1 MLSTIYVTT
10 GGGMFRDTLNAVAA
24 FISSNNW
31 HTLMTMATTLS
42 VGIAT
47 IAYIRTR
54 DLTTMIKWVG
64 IFVLIGSVLL
74 GLKRP
79 VQIIDYSDPTAVHR
93 VDNVPLG
100 LALPAGLI
108 SSVGAAMVDAYEAVF
123 HQPDAL
129 TYSKTGFL
137 FGANLMG
144 HSTDFTSLHPEATGL
159 FSDYVQNCVIGDIYL
174 NHKYSLEGLM
184 RSEDPYSLIFSRPSP
199 LRGLYDAQGT
209 FRTCQWAAGQL
220 QNMMNIDTS
229 SGGESFH
236 YYVTRL
242 FGNRPDAS
250 ALFDE
255 MMGDSYQY
263 FYRNGKTGSDILK
276 HNITLNALRKGITGF
291 AARNGDTASLVNLSS
306 ESAFAKMRMSQA
318 AMATVGTKTL
328 PTLQTVLFGLLIGV
342 FPIVVLLAVMSV
354 LTFQVLGNYVF
365 SLAYL
370 QTWPLLYAVLNNAMN
385 FYLRTNTE
393 GMNVTL
399 SSLSQVQQQYSDI
412 GTTAGWLA
420 LSIPALAFAL
430 VKGMSGAM
438 VQMGGQLKSAMA
450 STTGQ
455 SASQTVDGTWAF
467 NNMQTDNVTGGKWD
481 TNSSY
486 ANGQMTEQ
494 TSNGAM
500 RTQTAGGDSVY
511 NTAPAM
517 SKLPLDINFGKAMN
531 STAQRL
537 ARESETRA
545 ESALAGYNH
554 AVNSAYNQ
562 AKQFST
568 QAGNSSTTTTGADS
582 SQATNQTQGA
592 NLMMS
597 AAQSYAARNNVSVQ
611 EGFNRLMDAS
621 QRDEKHAGAR
631 GSAGFDTSKTFWG
644 KVGEA
649 TVGGSARVEGY
660 GGVSRSWAD
669 NESDS
674 TSNGSTSG
682 TDHSKDRSSQEL
694 SDFRQ
699 GKDMVQSYRLSHAG
713 SHTDNAANTQL
724 EQLGTTL
731 NVADNQYQQYTT
743 SLNRSHEYSQM
754 ASMSESTSAQMQSN
768 YAQEF
773 VGYVERRAPG
783 DAQTILTD
791 TASVEARQQR
801 EQLAGEFMETTLRT
815 RVESE
820 YDQRREGLSDGMSV
834 VSNPIPPQGGAA
846 AQGEAMVNQRAK
858 EAGIHTSEQTN
869 AAVDRLISDNGHQI
883 SNEKAS
889 IESSG
894 NVIMK
899 DRQQLVNEHNQ
910 TSSEFNEKHAAAVQH
925 QKDQDQIINAV
936 TDTYQDVINK
946 FNKE

>member
-24 FISSNNW
+24 FISSDNW

-47 IAYIRTR
+47 LAYIRTR

-64 IFVLIGSVLL
+64 VFVLVGSVLL
-74 GLKRP
+74 GVKRP
-79 VQIIDYSDPTAVHR
+79 VQIIDYADPTAVHR

-108 SSVGAAMVDAYEAVF
+108 SSVGAAMVEAYEAVF

-144 HSTDFTSLHPEATGL
+144 HSTDFNSLHPEATGML
-159 FSDYVQNCVIGDIYL
+159 SDYVQNCVIGDIYL
-174 NHKYSLEGLM
+174 NHKYTLEGLM

-199 LRGLYDAQGT
+199 LRGLYDSQGR
-209 FRTCQWAAGQL
+209 FQTCQSAASQL
-220 QNMMNIDTS
+220 QNMMNLDTS
-229 SGGESFH
+229 SSGESFH

-242 FGNRPDAS
+242 FGNRPDAT
-250 ALFDE
+250 ALFE
-255 MMGDSYQY
+255 GMMGDSYQY
-263 FYRNGKTGSDILK
+263 FYRNGQTASDILK
-276 HNITLNALRKGITGF
+276 HNITINALRKGITGF

-328 PTLQTVLFGLLIGV
+328 PTLQTVLFGLLIGL
-342 FPIVVLLAVMSV
+342 FPVVVLLSLLSV
-354 LTFQVLGNYVF
+354 LTLQVLSHYVF
-365 SLAYL
+365 ALVYL

-385 FYLRTNTE
+385 FYLRGQTE

-420 LSIPALAFAL
+420 LSIPPLAFAL

-438 VQMGGQLKSAMA
+438 SQMGGQLKAAIS
-450 STTGQ
+450 STAGQ

-486 ANGQMTEQ
+486 ANGQMSEQ
-494 TSNGAM
+494 QQSGAITT
-500 RTQTAGGDSVY
+500 RTAGGETVY

-537 ARESETRA
+537 ARESETQA

-562 AKQFST
+562 AKQFSS
-568 QAGNSSTTTTGADS
+568 QFGKSASTTTGSDQSQSS
-582 SQATNQTQGA
+582 SQSQAVNQM
-592 NLMMS
+592 LS
-597 AAQSYAARNNVSVQ
+597 AAHSYAARNHVSDN
-611 EGFNRLMDAS
+611 EAFGKLMDTVS
-621 QRDEKHAGAR
+621 RDEISGRAGVT
-631 GSAGFDTSKTFWG
+631 GSVDTNRSLLG
-644 KVGEA
+644 KVAGVA
-649 TVGGSARVEGY
+649 FGASARAEL
-660 GGVSRSWAD
+660 GGQIATSA
-669 NESDS
+669 SDS
-674 TSNGSTSG
+674 ETNNISATGNQGQ
-682 TDHSKDRSSQEL
+682 DHSQDRTSQEAR
-694 SDFRQ
+694 DFRQ
-699 GKDMVQSYRLSHAG
+699 GLDAVKSMRVSYSA
-713 SHTDNAANTQL
+713 SQTDNAANTQL

-731 NVADNQYQQYTT
+731 SVADSQYNQYTT

-773 VGYVERRAPG
+773 VGYVERKAPG
-783 DAQTILTD
+783 EAQTILTD
-791 TASVEARQQR
+791 TATPETRQQR
-801 EQLAGEFMETTLRT
+801 EQLAGEFMDETLRQ
-815 RVESE
+815 RVEGNYAAHRGE
-820 YDQRREGLSDGMSV
+820 LGSDMQTIS
-834 VSNPIPPQGGAA
+834 PPSQSGDAMAQGQTAMNTRA
-846 AQGEAMVNQRAK
+846 AQAGLNHNTPQR
-858 EAGIHTSEQTN
+858 SDEQIGD
-869 AAVDRLISDNGHQI
+869 VRHRL
-883 SNEKAS
+883 NEQNES
-889 IESSG
+889 IESSKDG
-894 NVIMK
+894 IMG
-899 DRQQLVNEHNQ
+899 DRSALAQEEAQARSQ
-910 TSSEFNEKHAAAVQH
+910 YQARYEKHAAPVIQEN
-925 QKDQDQIINAV
+925 KSTPERISDTFSEFTQD
-936 TDTYQDVINK
+936 
-946 FNKE
+946 NKE

>member
-24 FISSNNW
+24 FISSDNW

-47 IAYIRTR
+47 LAYIRTR

-64 IFVLIGSVLL
+64 VFVLVGSVLL
-74 GLKRP
+74 GVKRP

-108 SSVGAAMVDAYEAVF
+108 SSVGAAMVEAYEAVF

-144 HSTDFTSLHPEATGL
+144 HSTDFSSLHPEATGML
-159 FSDYVQNCVIGDIYL
+159 SDYVQNCVIGDIYL
-174 NHKYSLEGLM
+174 NHKYTLEGLM
-184 RSEDPYSLIFSRPSP
+184 RSEDPYGLIFSRPSP
-199 LRGLYDAQGT
+199 LRGLYDSQGR
-209 FRTCQWAAGQL
+209 FQTCQSAASQL
-220 QNMMNIDTS
+220 QNMMNLDTS
-229 SGGESFH
+229 SSGESFH

-242 FGNRPDAS
+242 FGNRPDAT
-250 ALFDE
+250 ALFE
-255 MMGDSYQY
+255 GMMGDSYQY
-263 FYRNGKTGSDILK
+263 FYRNGQTASDILK
-276 HNITLNALRKGITGF
+276 HNITINALRKGITGF

-328 PTLQTVLFGLLIGV
+328 PTLQTVLFGLLIGL
-342 FPIVVLLAVMSV
+342 FPVVVLLSLLSV
-354 LTFQVLGNYVF
+354 LTLQVLSHYVF
-365 SLAYL
+365 ALVYL

-385 FYLRTNTE
+385 FYLRGQTE

-420 LSIPALAFAL
+420 LSIPPLAYAL
-430 VKGMSGAM
+430 VKGMGGAM
-438 VQMGGQLKSAMA
+438 SQMGGQLKAAIS
-450 STTGQ
+450 STAGQ

-486 ANGQMTEQ
+486 ANGQMSEQ
-494 TSNGAM
+494 QQSGAITT
-500 RTQTAGGDSVY
+500 RTAGGETVY

-537 ARESETRA
+537 ARESETQA

-592 NLMMS
+592 SLMMS
-597 AAQSYAARNNVSVQ
+597 AAHSYAARHHVSDN
-611 EGFNRLMDAS
+611 EAFNHLMDAS
-621 QRDEKHAGAR
+621 QRDERHAGAR

-649 TVGGSARVEGY
+649 TVGGSARAEVYAGI
-660 GGVSRSWAD
+660 SKSWSD

-674 TSNGSTSG
+674 TTNGSTSG
-682 TDHSKDRSSQEL
+682 TDHSKDSSSQEL
-694 SDFRQ
+694 KDFRQ

-713 SHTDNAANTQL
+713 SHADNAANTQL

-731 NVADNQYQQYTT
+731 SVADSQYNQYTT

-783 DAQTILTD
+783 EAQTILTD
-791 TASVEARQQR
+791 TASGETRQQR

-820 YDQRREGLSDGMSV
+820 YEQQRTGLNDGMPT
-834 VSNPIPPQGGAA
+834 VSNPNPPQGGAS
-846 AQGEAMVNQRAK
+846 AQAEAQVNQRAQ
-858 EAGIHTSEQTN
+858 EAGIHTSEQTK
-869 AAVDRLISDNGHQI
+869 AAADRLISDNGHYI
-883 SNEKAS
+883 SNEKES
-889 IESSG
+889 IESSE
-894 NVIMK
+894 NVIMQ
-899 DRQQLVNEHNQ
+899 DRQQLVNENNNA
-910 TSSEFNEKHAAAVQH
+910 SGEFNEKHAAAVEY
-925 QKDQDQIINAV
+925 QKDQD
-936 TDTYQDVINK
+936 
-946 FNKE
+946 

>member
-24 FISSNNW
+24 FVSSDNW

-242 FGNRPDAS
+242 FGNRTDAS

-263 FYRNGKTGSDILK
+263 FYQNGKTGSDILK

-486 ANGQMTEQ
+486 ANGQMTAQ
-494 TSNGAM
+494 TDNGALI
-500 RTQTAGGDSVY
+500 TQTAGGSSVY
-511 NTAPAM
+511 NAAPAM

-554 AVNSAYNQ
+554 AVSSAYNQ
-562 AKQFST
+562 AKQFSS
-568 QAGNSSTTTTGADS
+568 QFGNSATTTTGSDQSQSS
-582 SQATNQTQGA
+582 SQSQAVNQM
-592 NLMMS
+592 LS
-597 AAQSYAARNNVSVQ
+597 AAHSYAERHHVSDS
-611 EGFNRLMDAS
+611 EAFSKLMDTVS
-621 QRDEKHAGAR
+621 RDEISGRAGIT
-631 GSAGFDTSKTFWG
+631 GSVDTNRSLLG
-644 KVGEA
+644 KVAGVAFGASAKAELGGQIA
-649 TVGGSARVEGY
+649 TSA
-660 GGVSRSWAD
+660 
-669 NESDS
+669 SDS
-674 TSNGSTSG
+674 ETNNISATGSQG
-682 TDHSKDRSSQEL
+682 QDHSQDRTSQEAR
-694 SDFRQ
+694 DFRQ
-699 GKDMVQSYRLSHAG
+699 GLDAVKSMRLSYSA
-713 SHTDNAANTQL
+713 SQTDNAANTQL

-731 NVADNQYQQYTT
+731 SVADNQYQQYTT

-791 TASVEARQQR
+791 TTSVEARQQR
-801 EQLAGEFMETTLRT
+801 EQLAGEFMDETLRQ
-815 RVESE
+815 RVEGNYAEHRGKLGSNM
-820 YDQRREGLSDGMSV
+820 QTLSAPSPTDDAV
-834 VSNPIPPQGGAA
+834 TQG
-846 AQGEAMVNQRAK
+846 QEAMTTRATQ
-858 EAGIHTSEQTN
+858 AGITPHTTQQVDDQIGDTRHRLNEQ
-869 AAVDRLISDNGHQI
+869 
-883 SNEKAS
+883 NES
-889 IESSG
+889 IESSKEG
-894 NVIMK
+894 IMG
-899 DRQQLVNEHNQ
+899 DRSALAQEEALARSQYQERY
-910 TSSEFNEKHAAAVQH
+910 EKHAAPIRDENKGKYERIRDAATELT
-925 QKDQDQIINAV
+925 QD
-936 TDTYQDVINK
+936 D
-946 FNKE
+946 KE